1 MTDIPFQDQNIQAVT
16 NAQKAKILHDALPY
30 IRGYNGKIVVVKY
43 GGNAM
48 VNDAFKKSVLGD
60 IVLLHLVGM
69 KVVLVH
75 GGGPFIKKGLA
86 QAGIETK
93 FIDGLRVTDEETMK
107 IVQMVLDGQVNK
119 DLVNI
124 LGALGGKA
132 IGLSGIDDLMIRAK
146 KKSDEL
152 GLVGDI
158 TDINPRIIFDMVN
171 KGYIPVISSIG
182 TDGKGHSYNINA
194 DTAAAKVAAALQAE
208 CMITM
213 TDIDGVLKNPDDPLT
228 LYHSLTMSQV
238 EELKR
243 EQIIS
248 GGMIPKVQCCVDAIE
263 DGVKR
268 VFIINGTVPHAIIVE
283 LLTSEGLGTMFVR

>member
-1 MTDIPFQDQNIQAVT
+1 
-16 NAQKAKILHDALPY
+16 
-30 IRGYNGKIVVVKY
+30 
-43 GGNAM
+43 
-48 VNDAFKKSVLGD
+48 
-60 IVLLHLVGM
+60 
-69 KVVLVH
+69 
-75 GGGPFIKKGLA
+75 
-86 QAGIETK
+86 
-93 FIDGLRVTDEETMK
+93 
-107 IVQMVLDGQVNK
+107 
-119 DLVNI
+119 
-124 LGALGGKA
+124 
-132 IGLSGIDDLMIRAK
+132 MIRAK